1 MTADAARAT
10 PGPANTNRRGKR
22 TLLLLAA
29 VCIAPVL
36 ASYAFYYLFPR
47 GAQLNYGMLLPTVPA
62 PPIEGIGP
70 DGVAFRLSDLRGRW
84 VLLLV
89 AAERCEAKCE
99 RALYAT
105 RQART
110 MQGKD
115 HDRIV
120 RVLLTT
126 GDAGLPP
133 EILAQHPGLVV
144 ARVGAGAIAPLPGGD
159 RGIRLV
165 DPLGNLVLSYPEDPD
180 IKRLAN
186 DLGRLLRASGI
197 G

>member
-1 MTADAARAT
+1 MAADAVPAA
-10 PGPANTNRRGKR
+10 PGPAKTRGGKR
-22 TLLLLAA
+22 VLVLLAA
-29 VCIAPVL
+29 VCVAPVL
-36 ASYAFYYLFPR
+36 ASYAVYYLFPR
-47 GAQLNYGMLLPTVPA
+47 GAQLNYGALLPTSPA

-70 DGVAFRLSDLRGRW
+70 AGVAFRLTDLHGRW
-84 VLLLV
+84 VLLI
-89 AAERCEAKCE
+89 AAAGPCEANCE

-126 GDAGLPP
+126 GNGPSP

-144 ARVGAGAIAPLPGGD
+144 ARVGGGALATLPGGA
-159 RGIRLV
+159 RGILLV

-180 IKRLAN
+180 IKGLAK
-186 DLGRLLRASGI
+186 DLTRLLRASGI